1 MLKELFSNSG
11 WRGKLFQL
19 LLICLL
25 FFTIGFL
32 IWTIIFGYSN
42 SLNSQ
47 KTLTFILSLAIF
59 LFPVLFLSYF
69 WYEKPVASLSLN
81 KVPDTL
87 VMLEVILLI
96 ISIQPFI
103 NFLSFTNEQLELP
116 GFLNN
121 IENSLRISEQKT
133 SESIKLLLEAT
144 TFNGFILNIFLFAI
158 LPALSEELFFR
169 GTMLNIFSE
178 KYPKKITIWIVAA
191 IFSVFHFQLFSF
203 VPRLILGALLGYLLY
218 WTKSIWAPILAHLVN
233 NLIGVAVSYYST
245 TYYRLN
251 DLDSL
256 GKGDTFV
263 FALGSGIVSAII
275 LWVIYM
281 QTSSV
286 RNSKPIHLKVNAGEG

>member
-81 KVPDTL
+81 KVPDIL

-96 ISIQPFI
+96 ISIA
-103 NFLSFTNEQLELP
+103 LV
-116 GFLNN
+116 
-121 IENSLRISEQKT
+121 
-133 SESIKLLLEAT
+133 
-144 TFNGFILNIFLFAI
+144 ILNY
-158 LPALSEELFFR
+158 E
-169 GTMLNIFSE
+169 
-178 KYPKKITIWIVAA
+178 
-191 IFSVFHFQLFSF
+191 
-203 VPRLILGALLGYLLY
+203 
-218 WTKSIWAPILAHLVN
+218 
-233 NLIGVAVSYYST
+233 
-245 TYYRLN
+245 
-251 DLDSL
+251 
-256 GKGDTFV
+256 
-263 FALGSGIVSAII
+263 
-275 LWVIYM
+275 
-281 QTSSV
+281 
-286 RNSKPIHLKVNAGEG
+286 